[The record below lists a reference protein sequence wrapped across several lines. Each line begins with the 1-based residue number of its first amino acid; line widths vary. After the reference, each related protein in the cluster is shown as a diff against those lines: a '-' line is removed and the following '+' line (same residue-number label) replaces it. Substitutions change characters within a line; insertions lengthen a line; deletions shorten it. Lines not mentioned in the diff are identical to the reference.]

1 MIDSEL
7 IYCQNK
13 ARQNIEDKENELNN
27 LLNACKRTLNIHSP
41 C

>member
-27 LLNACKRTLNIHSP
+27 LLSACKRTLNIHSP